1 MFLRLRSILTVGSLL
16 VAFFGAGVGLHAQIT
31 GDLVVTVRDQTGA
44 LVPGS
49 DVSVRHTGTGTS
61 RAMVS
66 DPFGLARFAQLTPGP
81 YEVRVETPG
90 FITYVTEVGVNAG
103 ATTSVP
109 VVLEVGGVDEQIF
122 VTGAATILNTSDAQ
136 LRTSIEST
144 HMTELP
150 LVTRSPLALAA
161 AAPGVIPVT
170 PKNPFLGLGSF
181 NSQGGRGR
189 GNNITLDSA
198 TATDV
203 STTGGAGL
211 GTVPLDAIKEVN
223 LITNN
228 FSAEY
233 GRNSSAQFQILTKSG
248 TNEFHGRL
256 FHFLRNDKLN
266 SRDFFDRTGR
276 AATLRDNN
284 WGAVVGGAIVR
295 DKLFYLGTYE
305 HQTIRGAGGTRTAT
319 IPRPDQVAGA
329 TSQTAVQIL
338 QQMQVPT
345 DPSGTVTNP
354 APLGTDS
361 KAFSGRIDWNIT
373 EHDFLYTRFGFQD
386 VEAQSPGLT
395 FITSNLPTNG
405 ASSVNK
411 PVNATIAYNR
421 TFGPRTVNQFLVSF
435 GRSEP
440 DFTPLADFGGPGI
453 NFQDGTS
460 AFGIWPGLPQGR
472 IQNTF
477 QYMDTVTH
485 LVGRHQLKFGY
496 DLHRIQANSFF
507 DANVRGTFT
516 FLTLADFL
524 DGRPFAYSERF
535 GNSVRGNRVWNH
547 FFFVQDDFRM
557 TPTVTLN
564 LGLRGEVAGG
574 VTEVNEILSNLNLN
588 KQESLGGGGTGP
600 LGGFDIGGSSFETN
614 WNWAPRLGVAWNPG
628 GGNTVVRAG
637 YGIAYD
643 FIFLNPITNMRF
655 MPPYMYQ
662 FAIQG
667 FAAFAG
673 ENSFDALVAGTSPFQ
688 QSGRAAVGGFP
699 DNVRNFGSIAP
710 VDQRLKNPQV
720 HQWNLTV
727 EREIGWN
734 LVARGSYVG
743 TKGNFLQRTRP
754 INTLAPGLFTPPANL
769 QEEEAM
775 RAAGVFAAVN
785 GGLNVGPTGSSNRI
799 DPRFTAV
806 NFVEASANSNYH
818 SGQFYLANR
827 MTGTYGFTASYTFSK
842 SIDDISDVLG
852 VLATDSASQQ
862 NPFDNRNN
870 RAVSAFDAKH
880 RFSFT
885 HILEPRIFS
894 GMTGVGR
901 AVLHGWQFNG
911 IFQAQS
917 GFPIN
922 LASGTRAGIADPTLL
937 GGGGALRP
945 DLVGPLNV
953 NFEANPG
960 SGAAN
965 PSKIPN
971 SGLAQP
977 LVGHFGTLGRNVAR
991 LNRGINA
998 DWTVGKYFE
1007 ITEDVRLQFQMQM
1020 FNVFNNVVLSRPGTT
1035 LSAPATFGYYSD
1047 TEFNQRNMTAV
1058 LRIIW

>member
-1 MFLRLRSILTVGSLL
+1 MFFQLRGILAVSVLATVFG
-16 VAFFGAGVGLHAQIT
+16 GAGVMVHAQIT

-49 DVSVRHTGTGTS
+49 DVSIRHATTGTS
-61 RAMVS
+61 RATVS

-90 FITYVTEVGVNAG
+90 FSTYITEVGVNAG

-109 VVLEVGGVDEQIF
+109 VLLEVGGVDEEVI
-122 VTGAATILNTSDAQ
+122 VTGAASVLNTSDAQ

-144 HMTELP
+144 QMTELP

-248 TNEFHGRL
+248 SNEFHGRL

-266 SRDFFDRTGR
+266 SRDFFDRTGS
-276 AATLRDNN
+276 ASTLRDNN

-295 DKLFYLGTYE
+295 DRLFYLGTYE
-305 HQTIRGAGGTRTAT
+305 QQKIRGAGGTRTAT

-345 DPSGTVTNP
+345 DASGTVTNP

-361 KAFSGRIDWNIT
+361 KAFSGRVDWNVT
-373 EHDFLYTRFGFQD
+373 ENDYLYTRFGFQD
-386 VEAQSPGLT
+386 VAAQSPGLT
-395 FITSNLPTNG
+395 FISSNLPTNG

-411 PVNATIAYNR
+411 PVNATISYTR
-421 TFGPRTVNQFLVSF
+421 TFSPRTVNQFLVSF

-440 DFTPLADFGGPGI
+440 DFAPLADFGGPAI
-453 NFQDGTS
+453 NFADGTS
-460 AFGIWPGLPQGR
+460 AFGIWAGLPQGR

-485 LVGRHQLKFGY
+485 LVGRHQFKFGY

-507 DANVRGTFT
+507 DANVRGSFT
-516 FLTLADFL
+516 FLSLTDFL

-535 GNSVRGNRVWNH
+535 GNSVRGSRVWNH
-547 FFFVQDDFRM
+547 FFFIQDDFRM

-564 LGLRGEVAGG
+564 VGLRGEVAGG
-574 VTEVNEILSNLNLN
+574 VSEVNGILSNLNLS

-628 GGNTVVRAG
+628 GGKLVVRAG
-637 YGIAYD
+637 YGSAYD

-655 MPPYMYQ
+655 MPPFMYQ
-662 FAIQG
+662 FAISG
-667 FAAFAG
+667 FAAFEG
-673 ENSFDALVAGTSPFQ
+673 ENNFDALMAGTSPFQ
-688 QSGRAAVGGFP
+688 QTGQAAVGGFP
-699 DNVRNFGSIAP
+699 DNVSNFGAISP

-743 TKGNFLQRTRP
+743 TKGNFLQRSRP

-769 QEEEAM
+769 QEEEEM

-785 GGLNVGPTGSSNRI
+785 GGLNVGPAGSSNRI
-799 DPRFTAV
+799 DPRFNAV
-806 NFVEASANSNYH
+806 TFVESSANSNYH
-818 SGQFYLANR
+818 SGQFYLASR
-827 MTGTYGFTASYTFSK
+827 MTGTYGFTSSYTFSK

-870 RAVSAFDAKH
+870 RAVSAFDVNH
-880 RFSFT
+880 RFTFT
-885 HILEPRIFS
+885 HIVEPRIFS
-894 GMTGVGR
+894 HLSGVGR

-911 IFQAQS
+911 IFQVQS

-922 LASGTRAGIADPTLL
+922 LASGSRAGIADPTLL

-945 DLVGPLNV
+945 DLVGPLNL
-953 NFEANPG
+953 NLEANPG

-965 PSKIPN
+965 PNKVTG
-971 SGLAQP
+971 SGLGQP
-977 LVGHFGTLGRNVAR
+977 LVGHFGTLGRNVVR
-991 LNRGINA
+991 LNGGMNT
-998 DWTVGKYFE
+998 DWTMGKYFE
-1007 ITEDVRLQFQMQM
+1007 ITEDVRLQFQMQI
-1020 FNVFNNVVLSRPGTT
+1020 FNVFNNVILSRPGTS